1 MLTYLAIQNYAL
13 IDDLKVSFSA
23 GFTTLTGETGA
34 GKSIL
39 LEGLALV
46 LGNRADRSSLR
57 EDDRKCIIE
66 AQFEISRYRLQPF
79 FDKNSLDY
87 DDHTILRREIHPNG
101 KSRAF
106 VNDSPVTL
114 DVLSELGKRLI
125 DVHSQHQTLQL
136 AEHDFQL
143 KVIDALADNSTHLDK
158 YRGLR
163 KTYLHTQKALDL
175 LLETQKD
182 AFKEKDYNTFLLQ
195 ELEAAPLK
203 PGIQE
208 ELEEQQEQL
217 SNVETITEQLASG
230 LSLLSNAEMGI
241 QQLLR
246 ELLQATSRLARFGK
260 QYTNLHDRVQSV
272 LIEADDIADEFV
284 TASDA
289 VESDPAL
296 LEQVNTRLQLLYDL
310 LKKHQAAN
318 VEELIGIKDELSAKV
333 EVTLRLDTD
342 IEEKKREL
350 EQARQAIEE
359 KAAELS
365 SRRKKVIPELKDQLE
380 SLLHSLGMPN
390 AAFDLKIQPASDFRS
405 NGKDHLMFLFTANKG
420 ATFGELKKV
429 ASGGELSRIM
439 LAIKSI
445 LAKYEP
451 LPTMMFD
458 EIDTGVS
465 GEISNRMGEIM
476 LQMSK
481 SMQVFSITHLPQVA
495 SKGDQHFKVYKED
508 DGAVT
513 HTRIKELE
521 PDERIVE
528 LAEML
533 GGKSLSDSALAHAR
547 QLLN

>member
-1 MLTYLAIQNYAL
+1 MLTHLAIQNYAL
-13 IDDLKVSFSA
+13 IDDLKVSFSS

-57 EDDRKCIIE
+57 DQDRKCIIE
-66 AQFEISRYRLQPF
+66 AQFEIGRYRLQTF
-79 FDKNSLDY
+79 FKENGLDY
-87 DDHTILRREIHPNG
+87 EDNTILRREIHPNG

-114 DVLSELGKRLI
+114 DILSELGRRLI

-136 AEHDFQL
+136 TEHDFQF
-143 KVIDALADNSTHLDK
+143 KVLDALADNMALLIS
-158 YRGLR
+158 YRALR
-163 KTYLHTQKALDL
+163 KKYQQTQKALNL
-175 LLETQKD
+175 LVETRQH
-182 AFKEKDYNTFLLQ
+182 ALKEKDYNAFLLQ

-217 SNVETITEQLASG
+217 NNIETIMEQLGSG
-230 LSLLSNAEMGI
+230 SQLLSDEQLGI
-241 QQLLR
+241 QFLLR
-246 ELLQATSRLARFGK
+246 ELRLATAKLARFGK
-260 QYTNLHDRVQSV
+260 QYGGLHDRVQSV
-272 LIEADDIADEFV
+272 LIEMDDIAEEF
-284 TASDA
+284 ASARDA

-296 LEQVNTRLQLLYDL
+296 LEEVGNSLQLLYDL
-310 LKKHQAAN
+310 QKKHKATD
-318 VEELIGIKDELSAKV
+318 VEELIRIKNELSVKV
-333 EVTLRLDTD
+333 EDTQRLDTD

-350 EQARQAIEE
+350 EGDRRAMEEQAS
-359 KAAELS
+359 ELS
-365 SRRKKVIPELKDQLE
+365 NRRQKVIPELKDQLE
-380 SLLHSLGMPN
+380 ALLHSLGIPN
-390 AAFDLKIQPASDFRS
+390 AAFNLVLQPTTEYRA
-405 NGKDHLMFLFTANKG
+405 NGKDTLLFLFSANKG
-420 ATFGELKKV
+420 GAFGELKKV

-439 LAIKSI
+439 LAIKSV
-445 LAKYEP
+445 LARYEP

-465 GEISNRMGEIM
+465 GEISNRMAEIM

-495 SKGDQHFKVYKED
+495 SKGDQHFKVFKED

-513 HTRIKELE
+513 RTRIRELGT
-521 PDERIVE
+521 DERIVE

>member
-13 IDDLKVSFSA
+13 IDDLKVSFSG

-46 LGNRADRSSLR
+46 LGNRADRTSLR
-57 EDDRKCIIE
+57 EEDRKCIIE
-66 AQFEISRYRLQPF
+66 AQFDIGRYRLQHF
-79 FDKNSLDY
+79 FEENLLDY
-87 DDHTILRREIHPNG
+87 EDLTILRREIHPNG

-114 DVLSELGKRLI
+114 DVMSELGKRLI

-136 AEHDFQL
+136 TEHDFQL
-143 KVIDALADNSTHLDK
+143 KVIDALADNSALLTA
-158 YRGLR
+158 YRDLR
-163 KTYLHTQKALDL
+163 KTYLQTQKALGL
-175 LLETQKD
+175 LIEARKE

-217 SNVETITEQLASG
+217 SNVETITEQLAG
-230 LSLLSNAEMGI
+230 GYRLLSDEELGI

-246 ELLQATSRLARFGK
+246 ELLQATARLARFGK
-260 QYTNLHDRVQSV
+260 QYNSLHDRVQSV
-272 LIEADDIADEFV
+272 LIETDDIAEEFA
-284 TASDA
+284 TASDS

-296 LEQVNTRLQLLYDL
+296 LEQVNSRLQLLYDL
-310 LKKHQAAN
+310 MKKHQAAS
-318 VEELIGIKDELSAKV
+318 VEELIGIKNALSAKV
-333 EVTLRLDTD
+333 EVTFRLDSD
-342 IEEKKREL
+342 IEEKEREL
-350 EQARQAIEE
+350 EQARQAMEE
-359 KAAELS
+359 KAALLS
-365 SRRKKVIPELKDQLE
+365 SRRLKVIPELKGQLE
-380 SLLHSLGMPN
+380 TLLHSLGMPN
-390 AAFDLKIQPASDFRS
+390 AAFDLKLQPASDFKP
-405 NGKDHLMFLFTANKG
+405 NGKDHLLMLFTANKG

-439 LAIKSI
+439 LAIKSV

-513 HTRIKELE
+513 HTRIKELQPE
-521 PDERIVE
+521 ERIVE